1 MLIQSLL
8 CVLSSVFFSQ
18 ENRASGRGEEGR
30 IVKCSRERGGRLGGG
45 AILFSIFVGAADKS
59 LWLVTH
65 DGNDAS

>member
-18 ENRASGRGEEGR
+18 NTEHLGGMRRAAALNAAGREGE
-30 IVKCSRERGGRLGGG
+30 GGG

-59 LWLVTH
+59 LWLVTR

>member
-18 ENRASGRGEEGR
+18 ENRVSGRGEEGC
-30 IVKCSRERGGRLGGG
+30 IIKCSRERGGRWGG